1 MGFPQTEFQIDLDAR
16 SASFGKPCA
25 ACPLA
30 WRRTSSRRGRTIHA
44 GKHER
49 QLASARQR
57 QADPAW
63 RASYTSTRPKVETAI
78 AHLMLRKHAGR
89 RAGVS
94 GHTKVAGDFSLLSA
108 AVGLARPGLLE
119 LAHQTGGWAISK
131 GQAPVRSPENQPDA
145 GHHRRQ
151 TQALRDDPGTRA
163 QQKAAQRPP
172 SSETNSGRAPALPP
186 SQAVLHQPPNSTLV
200 VVV

>member
-1 MGFPQTEFQIDLDAR
+1 MGFPQTEFRIGLGAR
-16 SASFGKPCA
+16 TARFGKPCA

-30 WRRTSSRRGRTIHA
+30 WRCTSSRRGRTIHA
-44 GKHER
+44 GRREHR
-49 QLASARQR
+49 LQAARQR

-63 RASYTSTRPKVETAI
+63 RASYTSTRPKVESTI
-78 AHLMLRKHAGR
+78 ARLMLRKHGGR

-94 GHTKVAGDFSLLSA
+94 GQAKVAGDFSLLSA

-145 GHHRRQ
+145 GHH
-151 TQALRDDPGTRA
+151 
-163 QQKAAQRPP
+163 
-172 SSETNSGRAPALPP
+172 
-186 SQAVLHQPPNSTLV
+186 
-200 VVV
+200 